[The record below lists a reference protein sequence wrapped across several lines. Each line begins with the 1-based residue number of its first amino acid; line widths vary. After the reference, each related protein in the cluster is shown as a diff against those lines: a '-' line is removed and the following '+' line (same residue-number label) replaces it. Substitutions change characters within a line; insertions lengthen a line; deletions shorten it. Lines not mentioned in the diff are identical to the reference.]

1 MKKNISRRRQIITA
15 ILLAFAVLGF
25 VIRPFTPGP
34 SLLRDFGSL
43 LLVLWL
49 PIIGNIIA
57 WGVARFHAR
66 KAAPPGFDAASS
78 FEPSAG
84 VQITLLAAGVP
95 AASRPVRAGLF
106 PCTVAVG
113 TDGFT
118 ARLRVPQDQV
128 PVPEVPQQLEVQF
141 LRPEL
146 ALASLPAGAEF
157 VLISGRITLGRGVV
171 LAPK

>member
-1 MKKNISRRRQIITA
+1 MKNISRRRQIITA
-15 ILLAFAVLGF
+15 LLLAFALLGF
-25 VIRPFTPGP
+25 VIRQFTPGP

-66 KAAPPGFDAASS
+66 KAGPPGFDAEAA
-78 FEPSAG
+78 FEPSAR
-84 VQITLLAAGVP
+84 VEITLLAAGVP
-95 AASRPVRAGLF
+95 SASRPVRPGLF
-106 PCTVAVG
+106 ACTIASG

-128 PVPEVPQQLEVQF
+128 PVPEVPQRLEVQF

-146 ALASLPAGAEF
+146 AMAQLPAGAGF
-157 VLISGRITLGRGVV
+157 VLIGGRVTLGRGVV
-171 LAPK
+171 LAAD

>member
-1 MKKNISRRRQIITA
+1 MKNISRRRQIITA
-15 ILLAFAVLGF
+15 ILLAFALLGF
-25 VIRPFTPGP
+25 AIRQLTPGP

-66 KAAPPGFDAASS
+66 KAAPPGFDPASV
-78 FEPSAG
+78 FELSAR
-84 VQITLLAAGVP
+84 VEITLLAAGVP

-106 PCTVAVG
+106 GCTVAVG

-118 ARLRVPQDQV
+118 ARLRVPPEQIPVPQV
-128 PVPEVPQQLEVQF
+128 PQPLEIQF
-141 LRPEL
+141 LRPDL
-146 ALASLPAGAEF
+146 ALAKLSAGDGF
-157 VLISGRITLGRGVV
+157 VLIAGRVTLGRGVV
-171 LAPK
+171 LAPD

>member
-1 MKKNISRRRQIITA
+1 MKNISRRRQIITA

-25 VIRPFTPGP
+25 VIRQLTPGP

-66 KAAPPGFDAASS
+66 KAAPPGFDPAAA
-78 FEPSAG
+78 FEPSAR
-84 VQITLLAAGVP
+84 VEITLLAAGVP

-106 PCTVAVG
+106 ACTIASG
-113 TDGFT
+113 SDGFT
-118 ARLRVPQDQV
+118 ARLRVPREQV
-128 PVPEVPQQLEVQF
+128 PVPEVPHVLDVQF

-146 ALASLPAGAEF
+146 ALARLPAGADF
-157 VLISGRITLGRGVV
+157 VLIAGRVTLGRGVV
-171 LAPK
+171 LGLV